1 VESRFRLLPAKF
13 KAYTPGY
20 IDIDYRQRGG
30 TDYRLDSVLNLDDF
44 TKIIINCV
52 LHFNNVH
59 EIKTYDADRDV
70 KADGVPAIPVD
81 LWEWGVRHRSGVL
94 REYPQELV
102 QFSLMPTGRASVTT
116 TGLAFRGRF
125 YTCPLAIEERW
136 FDKARQNGRWEVPV
150 SYDPR
155 DMDVV
160 YLHTPGTRMGFVPC
174 TLTDRSRA
182 DRHLSSWEL
191 DQVDQRD
198 RHGRADR
205 RTDAI
210 LAKAD
215 TDAANEEIVMQ
226 AKRRQDVPNQASAA
240 SRTKNIRG
248 NRAAEKEANREVEVF
263 RPGQP
268 SSAPERPS
276 AEVLPF
282 PGKASLPQLDYSL
295 PSIDEILGADDDD
308 E

>member
-1 VESRFRLLPAKF
+1 
-13 KAYTPGY
+13 
-20 IDIDYRQRGG
+20 
-30 TDYRLDSVLNLDDF
+30 
-44 TKIIINCV
+44 
-52 LHFNNVH
+52 
-59 EIKTYDADRDV
+59 
-70 KADGVPAIPVD
+70 
-81 LWEWGVRHRSGVL
+81 
-94 REYPQELV
+94 
-102 QFSLMPTGRASVTT
+102 M
-116 TGLAFRGRF
+116 
-125 YTCPLAIEERW
+125 
-136 FDKARQNGRWEVPV
+136 
-150 SYDPR
+150 
-155 DMDVV
+155 
-160 YLHTPGTRMGFVPC
+160 
-174 TLTDRSRA
+174 
-182 DRHLSSWEL
+182 
-191 DQVDQRD
+191 
-198 RHGRADR
+198 
-205 RTDAI
+205 
-210 LAKAD
+210 AKAD